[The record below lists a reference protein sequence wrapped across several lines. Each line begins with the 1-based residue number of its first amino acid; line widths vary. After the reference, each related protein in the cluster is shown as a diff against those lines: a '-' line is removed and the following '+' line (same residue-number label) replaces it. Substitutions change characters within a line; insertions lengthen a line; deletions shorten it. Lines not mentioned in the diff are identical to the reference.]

1 MKKIITLFIILICSF
16 SLRAQ
21 LTIDFTWC
29 PVYDTSLQ
37 TCCIQ
42 FQNLT
47 VDSGGGTIGGY
58 IWDFGDGDTS
68 NLSDPLHCYPVTGTF
83 IVYLTVLYN
92 GNPVGPVSHSLT
104 ITNLDTTGC
113 NCDSLIGVNEIT
125 SGDYSFSLAPN
136 PFHERTVFKWQ
147 ANINVNKNFKD
158 AEMRIYNS
166 LGELMRVEKVALQ
179 DQQEIVIERETLPQG
194 VYHFEIS
201 TSDAGQIAL
210 GKFLIE

>member
-1 MKKIITLFIILICSF
+1 VKKIVTLFIILTCSF

-58 IWDFGDGDTS
+58 NWDFGDGDTS
-68 NLSDPLHCYPVTGTF
+68 NLSDPVHCYPVIGSFT
-83 IVYLTVLYN
+83 VYLTVFYN
-92 GNPVGPVSHSLT
+92 GNVLVPVSHSLT
-104 ITNLDTTGC
+104 ITHLDTTGC

-125 SGDYSFSLAPN
+125 PGKYSFSLAPN
-136 PFHERTVFKWQ
+136 PFHNRTILKWST
-147 ANINVNKNFKD
+147 NLNETNLTD
-158 AEMRIYNS
+158 ADLRIYNS
-166 LGELMRVEKVALQ
+166 MGAMIRSEKVKLQ
-179 DQQEIVIERETLPQG
+179 DQQQLIIERMTLPPG
-194 VYHFEIS
+194 FYHFEIN
-201 TSDAGQIAL
+201 TSDSRQVAL